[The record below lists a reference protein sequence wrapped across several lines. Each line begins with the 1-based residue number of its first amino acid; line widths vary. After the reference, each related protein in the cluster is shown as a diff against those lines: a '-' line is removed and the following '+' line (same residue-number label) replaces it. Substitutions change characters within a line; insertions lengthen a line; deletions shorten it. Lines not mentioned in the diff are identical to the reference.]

1 MSITAEEK
9 KKYFAETALALSRA
23 GFHVE
28 EIPDNKLG
36 VWLDEQPLCEV
47 GEIGGITYRS
57 DNISTPERM
66 AAKDKAYQI
75 VRNTA
80 EYMRQMEQAPP
91 LKVSD
96 LADRYKV
103 MADFNGAVL
112 AGTQV
117 KYGIQCVT
125 VLWIAERKFPIH
137 IVVAIFVLSIIRNV
151 STCMPQA
158 KEISELA
165 NKFMD

>member
-1 MSITAEEK
+1 MSITTEEK

-91 LKVSD
+91 PGQSFI
-96 LADRYKV
+96 
-103 MADFNGAVL
+103 DFRANNRVL
-112 AGTQV
+112 ARTTGLKSRAPT
-117 KYGIQCVT
+117 
-125 VLWIAERKFPIH
+125 KF
-137 IVVAIFVLSIIRNV
+137 
-151 STCMPQA
+151 
-158 KEISELA
+158 
-165 NKFMD
+165 

>member
-47 GEIGGITYRS
+47 GEVGGITYRS

-66 AAKDKAYQI
+66 TEKDCPSGFDLTYEQETCIKSVQEQI
-75 VRNTA
+75 KDRIPDITDHIW
-80 EYMRQMEQAPP
+80 EQ
-91 LKVSD
+91 D
-96 LADRYKV
+96 
-103 MADFNGAVL
+103 
-112 AGTQV
+112 
-117 KYGIQCVT
+117 
-125 VLWIAERKFPIH
+125 
-137 IVVAIFVLSIIRNV
+137 
-151 STCMPQA
+151 
-158 KEISELA
+158 
-165 NKFMD
+165 

>member
-9 KKYFAETALALSRA
+9 KKHFAETALALSRA

-36 VWLDEQPLCEV
+36 VWLDDQPLCEV
-47 GEIGGITYRS
+47 SEVGGITYRS

-103 MADFNGAVL
+103 IADFNGVVL
-112 AGTQV
+112 AAVQS
-117 KYGIQCVT
+117 KYGVEFVT
-125 VLWIAERKFPIH
+125 W
-137 IVVAIFVLSIIRNV
+137 
-151 STCMPQA
+151 
-158 KEISELA
+158 
-165 NKFMD
+165 D